1 VAALP
6 RYVAGAALARTADAG
21 AVVGLVLL
29 ATTGPAGPGAAGLL
43 AACITAPHLAGPLV
57 ARWLDRSPDVRRLLA
72 LACLVYAVALAAGS
86 TTVGRA
92 PLAVSLALLVPAGLC
107 GPVLTGGLSS
117 HLPAVVRG
125 DEVVRRRAQGWDA
138 VTYGVAGSLGPA
150 AVALVAATTSA
161 LPALVLLSA
170 AALAAAVLVL
180 SLPAPHREADLARG
194 DAVRLRDAVRLVA
207 APGLRR
213 AAGTSTAASLVMGAA
228 TVFAVGLAVG
238 LGRPAAGGALLAA
251 LYGLGNLAGS
261 FVVTAVPL
269 RGDPDRDALRLGAVV
284 ALTFLACGLAPS
296 YPLAVAAFVAGG
308 LVNGPFF
315 AATLAA
321 RTEYAPEGG
330 RAQVFVTMAAAKVA
344 AAAAGAAI
352 AGAVGLGRAR
362 EGLVAGGLLV
372 LVVTA
377 ALALDRRAHPPEPLT
392 AGTTRV
398 QA

>member
-29 ATTGPAGPGAAGLL
+29 ATTGPAGAGAAGLL

-57 ARWLDRSPDVRRLLA
+57 ARRLDRSPDVRKLLA

-86 TTVGRA
+86 TTVGRS

-125 DEVVRRRAQGWDA
+125 DEAVRRAQGWDA

-150 AVALVAATTSA
+150 AVALIAATTSA
-161 LPALVLLSA
+161 LPALLLLSG

-180 SLPAPHREADLARG
+180 TLPAPHRDAVPSPG
-194 DAVRLRDAVRLVA
+194 DVVRLRDAVRLVA

-213 AAGTSTAASLVMGAA
+213 AAGTSTVASLVMGAA

-238 LGRPAAGGALLAA
+238 LGRPAAAGALLAA

-261 FVVTAVPL
+261 FLVTAVPL
-269 RGDPDRDALRLGAVV
+269 RGDPDRAVLRFGAVV
-284 ALTFLACGLAPS
+284 ALTFVACGLAPS

-308 LVNGPFF
+308 VVNGPFF

-362 EGLVAGGLLV
+362 AGLVAGGVLV

-377 ALALDRRAHPPEPLT
+377 ALALDRRAHPPQRVTT
-392 AGTTRV
+392 AT
-398 QA
+398 AMAEA